1 MKRYSKQYW
10 STNPLT
16 LYLLNTKSQENNR
29 PLFMTL
35 AVQALARQ
43 ARQCTL
49 QVIGSTGP
57 GETGTTMYTTGD
69 WQYRPWL
76 ETGTTMYTTGD
87 WQYRPWLETGT
98 TMYTTGDWQYRPW
111 LETGTTMYTTGD
123 WQYRPWRD
131 RHDNVHY
138 RWYGNIIIPIQR
150 GEHYKKG
157 ATLSEALIHFTT
169 QE

>member
-29 PLFMTL
+29 PLLMTL

-57 GETGTTMYTTGD
+57 GLRQAQQCTLQEIGSTGPG
-69 WQYRPWL
+69 
-76 ETGTTMYTTGD
+76 
-87 WQYRPWLETGT
+87 
-98 TMYTTGDWQYRPW
+98 
-111 LETGTTMYTTGD
+111 ETGTTMYTTGD

-157 ATLSEALIHFTT
+157 ATLSEALIHFNT